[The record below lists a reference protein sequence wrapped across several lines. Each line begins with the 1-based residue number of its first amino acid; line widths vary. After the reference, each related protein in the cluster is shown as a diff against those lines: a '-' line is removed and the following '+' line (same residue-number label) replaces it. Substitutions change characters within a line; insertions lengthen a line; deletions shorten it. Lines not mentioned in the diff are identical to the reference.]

1 MARFQQKIHWILH
14 NSDADLRQ
22 FKRHSSARFVFA
34 CSLAAILPIFFWV
47 DWGSMSAMDD
57 DIPSQRNLPA
67 FRWGDRQRAGFVFQT
82 STNIRYNLVV
92 VNSIYKQ
99 KPFRQATG

>member
-34 CSLAAILPIFFWV
+34 CSLAVILPIFSGGLGV
-47 DWGSMSAMDD
+47 
-57 DIPSQRNLPA
+57 NV
-67 FRWGDRQRAGFVFQT
+67 GDG
-82 STNIRYNLVV
+82 
-92 VNSIYKQ
+92 
-99 KPFRQATG
+99 